1 MLAEDEYPFD
11 VVPVMEL
18 LLAFEAAKNT
28 LAQAK
33 ERAQQAVTAMLS
45 AARPAQ
51 DELLRLD
58 ALLRRDPA
66 IRDRAPGSSC
76 GGEKRPPGRQTS

>member
-1 MLAEDEYPFD
+1 MLAEEYSSD
-11 VVPVMEL
+11 VVPVLEL
-18 LLAFEAAKNT
+18 LLAYEAAQNA

-33 ERAQQAVTAMLS
+33 ERAQQAVTAKLS

-58 ALLRRDPA
+58 VLTAE
-66 IRDRAPGSSC
+66 GY
-76 GGEKRPPGRQTS
+76 

>member
-11 VVPVMEL
+11 VVLVMEL
-18 LLAFEAAKNT
+18 LLAFEATKNA

-58 ALLRRDPA
+58 ALLRRDRA
-66 IRDRAPGSSC
+66 IRDRAP
-76 GGEKRPPGRQTS
+76 P